1 MRPIS
6 SLTRST
12 FSMAITRLITVVVA
26 TLLASFVACVANDS
40 GPVSVVRM
48 REGETIAGE
57 CRFAEDLSRYPVSFR
72 TNERNC
78 WQAVTIGPLALAEL
92 EQMKQDVPLFWEN
105 SLPYRQALVGERID
119 DRCNFSSPAVQAY
132 LEFSQTASTDWENCI
147 MIVDVGPA
155 TERQIEKVQSLGN
168 TGSSTAVP
176 SSPVPPPGQ

>member
-1 MRPIS
+1 MRPVR
-6 SLTRST
+6 SLTRSI
-12 FSMAITRLITVVVA
+12 FSMAFTRLITVVVA
-26 TLLASFVACVANDS
+26 TFLASFVACGGDDS
-40 GPVSVVRM
+40 DPVSVVRM
-48 REGETIAGE
+48 REGERIAGE

-72 TNERNC
+72 TNQENC
-78 WQAVTIGPLALAEL
+78 WEAVTIGPFALAEL

-105 SLPYRQALVGERID
+105 SLPYQQALVGERID
-119 DRCNFSSPAVQAY
+119 GRCNFSSPAVRAY

-155 TERQIEKVQSLGN
+155 TERQIEKVQRLGN